1 MDWQK
6 GYSASFYVK
15 EVDPVTWRDKN
26 TINITGGVVKRTL
39 TGLRNSASIDCLAD
53 LGGIEKW
60 VRIYMD
66 VRQNGEYGHEA
77 IFTGIAASP
86 KRKAFASRNERSP
99 DCYSVLKPADDV
111 MLTRGWFALAG
122 TNGGDVIKNLLSV
135 TPAPV
140 VVADNA
146 PVLETTIIAED
157 SETHLSMVDKIL
169 SAINWRI
176 DIQGDGIINV
186 KPYSAVPVER
196 FDPSNNDVIEVPI
209 SITEDW
215 YSAPNVYM
223 AVSDDMTG
231 IARDDNPD
239 SPLSVKNRGREVWMT
254 ESGVSLSVNE
264 TIAEYA
270 ARQLKS
276 AQRVRKKADYDRRF
290 MPHVRVGDVVN
301 LHYPAQDLDG
311 RFLVSNQ
318 SIKLGYH
325 AKTSE
330 TVEEI

>member
-66 VRQNGEYGHEA
+66 VRQNGEYCHEA

-122 TNGGDVIKNLLSV
+122 TNGGDVIKSLLSV

-146 PVLETTIIAED
+146 PILETTIIAED
-157 SETHLSMVDKIL
+157 SETHLSMVDKVL
-169 SAINWRI
+169 SAINWHI